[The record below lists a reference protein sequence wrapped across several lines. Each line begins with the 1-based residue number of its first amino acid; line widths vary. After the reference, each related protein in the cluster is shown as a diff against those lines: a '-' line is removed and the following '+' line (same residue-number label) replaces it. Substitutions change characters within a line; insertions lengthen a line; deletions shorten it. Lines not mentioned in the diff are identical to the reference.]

1 MAVRA
6 IHAVMKAIV
15 VQAFVQ
21 SVTDVHTQAKD
32 CVAQAMRKYI
42 HKHRIALCKLWMY
55 IHTYCTCPYKGL
67 AQVVPGAQM
76 ETGSGFQTLAL
87 CSF

>member
-32 CVAQAMRKYI
+32 CVAQAMRKYT
-42 HKHRIALCKLWMY
+42 HRIALCKLWMQKLAVDV
-55 IHTYCTCPYKGL
+55 HTYIPY
-67 AQVVPGAQM
+67 M
-76 ETGSGFQTLAL
+76 SI
-87 CSF
+87 